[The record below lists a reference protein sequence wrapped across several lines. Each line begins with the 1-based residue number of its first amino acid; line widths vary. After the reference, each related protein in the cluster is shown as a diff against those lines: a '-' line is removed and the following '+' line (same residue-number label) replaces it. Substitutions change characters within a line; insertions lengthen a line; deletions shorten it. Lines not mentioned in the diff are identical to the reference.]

1 MGKPLLKLGVE
12 EGSKVDDFRSIV
24 RQDIADYG
32 RVCVKLGEVMDSRG
46 ITRNRL
52 RSLTGVKYD
61 VIDRY
66 YKGTRVAWAD
76 LDFLAKV
83 CYVLNCEISEILE
96 YIPPRE

>member
-1 MGKPLLKLGVE
+1 ME
-12 EGSKVDDFRSIV
+12 EYTGLITYHTKE
-24 RQDIADYG
+24 YG
-32 RVCVKLGEVMDSRG
+32 HIRVKLKELLDARG

-66 YKGTRVAWAD
+66 YKGDNIHMAD

-83 CYVLNCEISEILE
+83 CCVLGCQIQDILE
-96 YIPPRE
+96 YIPSE